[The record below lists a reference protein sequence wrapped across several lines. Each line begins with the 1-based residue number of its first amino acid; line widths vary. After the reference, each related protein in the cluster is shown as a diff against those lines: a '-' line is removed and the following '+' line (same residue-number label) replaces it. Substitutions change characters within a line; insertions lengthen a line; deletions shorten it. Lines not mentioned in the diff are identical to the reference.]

1 MTPPEKANGT
11 GPHETDPP
19 ATPAESGTSAE
30 VLTVFEALESAFWWV
45 AVGAMPLTIHPRGFA
60 DLPDRPATLY
70 QLRVRLSSDSVSPQS
85 RAAVWSYVVRHA
97 RTPGAQQPDWTI
109 AAAGLALPEMVRIVH
124 ALGRDQHRE
133 QHSDQHRGARC
144 ETADLE
150 AAALG
155 AFYSEL
161 RRTDLDN
168 TRDPELRRRL
178 LMAAYRAARTLRD
191 TTSHATARAATHPA
205 THPGETGD
213 RARGGGDHA
222 GAEPAAEQPYP
233 HFSARALDGTR
244 ANAQRARQTRQRAGR
259 TRGGQVRP

>member
-1 MTPPEKANGT
+1 MTPPEPANGT
-11 GPHETDPP
+11 RPRDTDPP

-97 RTPGAQQPDWTI
+97 RTPGARQPDWTI
-109 AAAGLALPEMVRIVH
+109 AAAGLALPELVRIVH
-124 ALGRDQHRE
+124 ALGRDQHRD
-133 QHSDQHRGARC
+133 QHSGTRG

-191 TTSHATARAATHPA
+191 TTTHAAARAATHQA
-205 THPGETGD
+205 AHPGGTSD
-213 RARGGGDHA
+213 RAHDGGDHA
-222 GAEPAAEQPYP
+222 AAGPATEPLYP
-233 HFSARALDGTR
+233 RFSARALDGTR
-244 ANAQRARQTRQRAGR
+244 ANAQRARLRRQRAGR